1 MIPISSLPKPVP
13 RPVSVYAG
21 DDFINMVPVALL
33 GRALSMAIAYPCQ
46 HIKVCY
52 AGETYVANV
61 AVVNNVLNQFADHGT
76 AHIHMLGECVCVQE
90 DQILDMF
97 ENLRTE
103 SMYVNKG
110 TVHALGARN
119 G

>member
-1 MIPISSLPKPVP
+1 MIPISNLPKPVP

-21 DDFINMVPVALL
+21 DDFVNMVPVAML
-33 GRALSMAIAYPCQ
+33 GHALSMAIAYPC
-46 HIKVCY
+46 HLVKVCY
-52 AGETYVANV
+52 AGETYVINV
-61 AVVNNVLNQFADHGT
+61 DVVNNVLNQFADHGT

-103 SMYVNKG
+103 SMYVNNG
-110 TVHALGARN
+110 TIHALGARN